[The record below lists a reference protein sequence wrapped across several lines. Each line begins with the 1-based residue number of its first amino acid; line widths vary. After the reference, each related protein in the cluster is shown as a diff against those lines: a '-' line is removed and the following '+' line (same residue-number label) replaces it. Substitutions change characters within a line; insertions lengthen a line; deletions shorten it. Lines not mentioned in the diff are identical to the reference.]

1 MVENGKLIENPPFQP
16 KGEVAEWR
24 MLYDMF
30 KEKDYNEVIEYREMD
45 KALGRPFRDNR
56 SPFDRMKKEMQ
67 DLETKTL
74 TNVRGVGYRIIL
86 PPEHAKLGI
95 FHIEQ
100 ARDRLKK
107 GIGEVKSANPTM
119 MSDEEK
125 NDNVEVEVRL
135 RVMHADTKATVR
147 EAKKILAKEKSQ
159 KKEEAK
165 KDEMELLRKH
175 GHQARKLRIKQGI
188 LPMMRIQLKTMLKE
202 RQINLRGYIKHSGS
216 QLIGTGERE
225 MESADIN
232 IMPLLE
238 WIKTAIWIQV

>member
-24 MLYDMF
+24 MLYDLF

-45 KALGRPFRDNR
+45 EALRRPFRDNR

-74 TNVRGVGYRIIL
+74 TNVREVGYRIIL

-95 FHIEQ
+95 FRIEQ

-165 KDEMELLRKH
+165 KDEMELLRK
-175 GHQARKLRIKQGI
+175 QKYESYLQ
-188 LPMMRIQLKTMLKE
+188 
-202 RQINLRGYIKHSGS
+202 
-216 QLIGTGERE
+216 
-225 MESADIN
+225 ESAAKKRKEEAEVEVAGN
-232 IMPLLE
+232 
-238 WIKTAIWIQV
+238 